1 MLGESPKK
9 WTVGL
14 CDTRAL
20 KSRSRAL
27 RRNTSFSQR
36 QVACSR
42 PTRSGEADSSAQTID
57 AAAVSMKMPAGTR
70 NSGDDEKMK
79 APDTISADT
88 MKPLSEIMMLA
99 LVAASAS
106 SSISVR
112 KALRNIVSTPLA
124 VPIGA
129 GGAAT
134 PASRAHSSFRAL
146 SLAAFLAAFFAFLAS
161 RSDKATASVVSVVSV
176 VSVMAPLALPG
187 PSSPVTGALSCA
199 SVSAGK
205 ALMPRVV

>member
-1 MLGESPKK
+1 
-9 WTVGL
+9 
-14 CDTRAL
+14 
-20 KSRSRAL
+20 
-27 RRNTSFSQR
+27 
-36 QVACSR
+36 
-42 PTRSGEADSSAQTID
+42 
-57 AAAVSMKMPAGTR
+57 MPAGTR

-124 VPIGA
+124 VPSGA

-134 PASRAHSSFRAL
+134 PASRAHSSFRAF
-146 SLAAFLAAFFAFLAS
+146 SLAAFLAAFLAFLSETAIGAS
-161 RSDKATASVVSVVSV
+161 DEGGMSLPVFTDPFARASGMVFS
-176 VSVMAPLALPG
+176 
-187 PSSPVTGALSCA
+187 
-199 SVSAGK
+199 
-205 ALMPRVV
+205 

>member
-1 MLGESPKK
+1 
-9 WTVGL
+9 
-14 CDTRAL
+14 
-20 KSRSRAL
+20 
-27 RRNTSFSQR
+27 
-36 QVACSR
+36 
-42 PTRSGEADSSAQTID
+42 
-57 AAAVSMKMPAGTR
+57 MPAGTR

-124 VPIGA
+124 VPSGA

-146 SLAAFLAAFFAFLAS
+146 SLAAFLAAFLAFLSETAIGAS
-161 RSDKATASVVSVVSV
+161 DEGGMPLPVFTDPFARASG
-176 VSVMAPLALPG
+176 MAF
-187 PSSPVTGALSCA
+187 S
-199 SVSAGK
+199 
-205 ALMPRVV
+205 

>member
-1 MLGESPKK
+1 
-9 WTVGL
+9 
-14 CDTRAL
+14 
-20 KSRSRAL
+20 
-27 RRNTSFSQR
+27 
-36 QVACSR
+36 
-42 PTRSGEADSSAQTID
+42 
-57 AAAVSMKMPAGTR
+57 
-70 NSGDDEKMK
+70 
-79 APDTISADT
+79 

-124 VPIGA
+124 VPSGA
-129 GGAAT
+129 GGTAA

-176 VSVMAPLALPG
+176 MAPLALPG
-187 PSSPVTGALSCA
+187 SSSPVTGTLSCA